1 MNAEAP
7 NSIVNLLLLV
17 LAVLVLS
24 AAVAGYNLLP
34 DGTPDYV
41 GMLLL
46 LGGLLGA
53 ALIGYWTVQGRAFFD
68 FMRGANLERRKV
80 VWPTRNET
88 VQTTLIIGAVTA
100 VTAIV
105 LFVLD
110 TVFSWGVKLLLGG
123 A

>member
-7 NSIVNLLLLV
+7 NSTVNLLLLV
-17 LAVLVLS
+17 LAVLVLA

-34 DGTPDYV
+34 AGTPDYV

-46 LGGLLGA
+46 LGGILVA
-53 ALIGYWTVQGRAFFD
+53 ALIGYWTAQGRAFFE

-80 VWPTRNET
+80 VWPTRSET
-88 VQTTLIIGAVTA
+88 LQTTLIIGAVTA
-100 VTAIV
+100 VAAIV

-123 A
+123 F